1 MYQQQRIQ
9 ALIEWLR
16 RDGQLT
22 TKQIMAKFAV
32 SRETA
37 RRDMMAIV
45 KLGQAQRT
53 HGGIV
58 QTQKALPVLDYLERQ
73 HQFSDAKTAMAAAA
87 LPLIEPHMTLFLD
100 VSTTVLALCQQLH
113 EPATVFTDSLDNAL
127 TLATHPNIDLHLLGG
142 RFEAKNRLFYS
153 RDSLTTLANVT
164 FDIAVL
170 GPASLDAAG
179 IYVNDDNDAAMKR
192 QATAQARKVIVLAE
206 HQKFQK
212 QTPYLSARWADID
225 LLITDQALTANE
237 KVPSDVS
244 VIVAGQNA

>member
-73 HQFSDAKTAMAAAA
+73 QSDLGA
-87 LPLIEPHMTLFLD
+87 
-100 VSTTVLALCQQLH
+100 QQ
-113 EPATVFTDSLDNAL
+113 
-127 TLATHPNIDLHLLGG
+127 
-142 RFEAKNRLFYS
+142 
-153 RDSLTTLANVT
+153 
-164 FDIAVL
+164 
-170 GPASLDAAG
+170 
-179 IYVNDDNDAAMKR
+179 
-192 QATAQARKVIVLAE
+192 RKI
-206 HQKFQK
+206 
-212 QTPYLSARWADID
+212 
-225 LLITDQALTANE
+225 
-237 KVPSDVS
+237 
-244 VIVAGQNA
+244 

>member
-1 MYQQQRIQ
+1 MYQQQRLQ

-22 TKQIMAKFAV
+22 TKQIMAKFSI

-73 HQFSDAKTAMAAAA
+73 HQFSAAKQAMATAAM
-87 LPLIEPHMTLFLD
+87 PLITPGMTMFLD
-100 VSTTVLALCQQLH
+100 VSTSVLALCQQLH
-113 EPATVFTDSLDNAL
+113 GPATVFTDSLDNAL
-127 TLATHPNIDLHLLGG
+127 TLATHPNIDLRLLGG
-142 RFEAKNRLFYS
+142 RFETKNRLFYS
-153 RDSLTTLANVT
+153 PESLTVLSHVA
-164 FDIAVL
+164 FDLVVL
-170 GPASLDAAG
+170 GTASLDGHG
-179 IYVNDDNDAAMKR
+179 IYVNDDSDAALKR
-192 QATAQARKVIVLAE
+192 EAAAHARKVIVLAE

-212 QTPYLSARWADID
+212 QTPYLSAVWTDID
-225 LLITDQALTANE
+225 LLITDQPLTASEHLPDN
-237 KVPSDVS
+237 VT
-244 VIVAGQNA
+244 VIVAGENA